1 MTRGFTLLELLVV
14 VAVLG
19 ILAGIS
25 VAGSGRNRERLQL
38 ESAMRLL
45 RVGLDRG
52 RLAAER
58 QRQPCGL
65 SLTDAGW
72 QAPIAGSLPACAAIT
87 TPRSEQD
94 WDAVRWRSTLPSVV
108 RFTANGLVLDGG
120 VVVLSHPLLPQ
131 RHCLVLALPLGIT
144 RVGRY
149 DAAPHERLRSTACRP
164 DAQS

>member
-25 VAGSGRNRERLQL
+25 VARSGRNRERLQL

-72 QAPIAGSLPACAAIT
+72 QAPIAGSLPACAASVSNCMNQMMKILTIIT
-87 TPRSEQD
+87 GIFASL
-94 WDAVRWRSTLPSVV
+94 TLTH
-108 RFTANGLVLDGG
+108 RLYLW
-120 VVVLSHPLLPQ
+120 
-131 RHCLVLALPLGIT
+131 
-144 RVGRY
+144 
-149 DAAPHERLRSTACRP
+149 HEL
-164 DAQS
+164 